1 MEECIKTEG
10 KKGEIQSEEGK
21 KRDKPKKKKNVIR
34 EKQCNRRF

>member
-21 KRDKPKKKKNVIR
+21 KRDKPKKK
-34 EKQCNRRF
+34 EKML